1 MKVISKILNL
11 LLVFVVLCTVIA
23 AVGSAITK
31 KPVLL
36 TVIRS
41 NSMYPVWER
50 GDMVI
55 IDNLNKDEDIRDGD
69 IVFFKAEEGSLATK
83 GWIAHRVIGG
93 NAKEG
98 FITKGDA
105 NRYSDQES
113 DNTGSI
119 ERKWIAGRA
128 MEIGGNPIVL
138 NKIGYLSLWMEK
150 YQSNPLLLPGFAL
163 ILGIIIVIG
172 ELLPGQK
179 HKKKSK
185 SSGMELQLI
194 YFIGG
199 LSISIIVGGTMI
211 TSGHTLNQVYEVS
224 EQSQGVII
232 GSDVGILKVGDS
244 VTRPL
249 SEIKN
254 ESIFPLIGVITTND
268 KQIELSHKKV
278 TLLKGEQ
285 INSTY
290 TVNAKNPGKYH
301 STIKVGLFYPLLPS
315 SFINFLAQKSYWLAL
330 TFVSIVPGL
339 PLMIYPLIDGKMRRK
354 TINVI
359 RKKKRKLRSIFQG

>member
-1 MKVISKILNL
+1 MKAISKILNL
-11 LLVFVVLCTVIA
+11 LLASVILCTLIA

-55 IDNLNKDEDIRDGD
+55 IDNLNQDEEIHEGD

-93 NAKEG
+93 NAEEG

-105 NRYSDQES
+105 NKYSDQES

-128 MEIGGNPIVL
+128 IEMGENPIVL

-163 ILGIIIVIG
+163 ILGIIIAIS
-172 ELLPGQK
+172 ELMPGQK
-179 HKKKSK
+179 RKKNNKSN
-185 SSGMELQLI
+185 GMELHLI

-224 EQSQGVII
+224 EQSQGVLM

-254 ESIFPLIGVITTND
+254 ESIFPLIGVITSND

-278 TLLKGEQ
+278 TLSKGQQ

-290 TVNAKNPGKYH
+290 TVNAENPGKYKA
-301 STIKVGLFYPLLPS
+301 TIKVGLFYPLLPAS
-315 SFINFLAQKSYWLAL
+315 IIYFLAQKSYWLAL

-339 PLMIYPLIDGKMRRK
+339 PLMIYPFIDGKMRRK
-354 TINVI
+354 TFKVI
-359 RKKKRKLRSIFQG
+359 RKKKRKLQSIFQG

>member
-11 LLVFVVLCTVIA
+11 LLVFVVLCTLIA

-55 IDNLNKDEDIRDGD
+55 IENLMEDDNINVGD
-69 IVFFKAEEGSLATK
+69 IIFFKAEKGSLATK
-83 GWIAHRVIGG
+83 GWIAHRVISG
-93 NAKEG
+93 NATEG
-98 FITKGDA
+98 YITKGDA
-105 NRYSDQES
+105 NKYSDQES

-119 ERKWIAGRA
+119 ERKWVAGRA
-128 MEIGGNPIVL
+128 MEIGENPIVL

-150 YQSNPLLLPGFAL
+150 YQSNPLLLPSFAL
-163 ILGIIIVIG
+163 ILGIIIGIG
-172 ELLPGQK
+172 ELMPGQK
-179 HKKKSK
+179 RKKRKSN
-185 SSGMELQLI
+185 GMELHLI

-211 TSGHTLNQVYEVS
+211 TSGHTLNQLYEVS
-224 EQSQGVII
+224 EQTQGVLM
-232 GSDVGILKVGDS
+232 GSDVGILKVGDT

-254 ESIFPLIGVITTND
+254 ESVFPLIGVITTND

-278 TLLKGEQ
+278 TLSKGQQ

-290 TVNAKNPGKYH
+290 TVNAEHPGKYKA
-301 STIKVGLFYPLLPS
+301 TIQVGLFYPLLPS
-315 SFINFLAQKSYWLAL
+315 SFIYFLAQKSYWLAL
-330 TFVSIVPGL
+330 IFVSIIPSL
-339 PLMIYPLIDGKMRRK
+339 PLMIYPFIDRKMRRK
-354 TINVI
+354 TINII
-359 RKKKRKLRSIFQG
+359 RKKKRKLQGIFQG